1 MEAEK
6 HSTLVESI
14 NGIATIKALSTEKS
28 TYERAEGQII
38 ETIYRGIS
46 LGKMS
51 NAQRTL
57 QNFVSQCGTL
67 AIYWIG
73 SLYIFDGS
81 MSLGQL
87 ISFVTLSGYFL
98 GPFARLLMLQPALQE
113 SFVASDR
120 LSEILDMPEENENTE
135 NLVKLDSIDSF
146 KGNIKVENLSF
157 SYGTR
162 GKTLDGISFD
172 IKGGQKVAF
181 VGLSG
186 SGKTT
191 MTKLLLKFYDYSE
204 GEIFID
210 GMSLKDIDTLSLRK
224 ITGYVP
230 QEVLLFSGTILENI
244 ALGTEE
250 ACEDFADKILTHQAE
265 FNDYPEMAAV
275 IDEYLDL
282 FEKGYVNEDYMTVSY
297 DEILGRLASGEIAMI
312 YGATEILTSIEE
324 SYPDANFTI
333 FNPPV
338 GYDDKDVLAYL
349 PTAMGIAVNKD
360 TENLDVIKEVFELW
374 STPEYGDIYFE
385 SRPGFPNIEGV
396 DGNQD
401 AMNPDVLTTYNEYMD
416 NGRVVAQMNQYIDT
430 LQPLFGNTLW
440 VYFLEAPS
448 KGNMDGKAVLDR
460 FQKDVDEFMTEKGV
474 EGWN

>member
-1 MEAEK
+1 MKKSLKKLTALGLAFAMTASMAACGSQGSSPEEGGADGREHVELTGMVQQSRWYSGLQAMVEKLEEEENISIEFEVIPDDQYDNLMKMRLNSHEAPD
-6 HSTLVESI
+6 LVV
-14 NGIATIKALSTEKS
+14 
-28 TYERAEGQII
+28 YQ
-38 ETIYRGIS
+38 
-46 LGKMS
+46 
-51 NAQRTL
+51 
-57 QNFVSQCGTL
+57 
-67 AIYWIG
+67 
-73 SLYIFDGS
+73 
-81 MSLGQL
+81 
-87 ISFVTLSGYFL
+87 
-98 GPFARLLMLQPALQE
+98 FADLFAAVNPE
-113 SFVASDR
+113 EFFVA
-120 LSEILDMPEENENTE
+120 LDDEPWMEKVVTPEMTE
-135 NLVKLDSIDSF
+135 YNGKH
-146 KGNIKVENLSF
+146 
-157 SYGTR
+157 YGYCFEASNGFQGMIYNKDVFEKEGITELPE
-162 GKTLDGISFD
+162 TLDEFYAICDQLKADGITPITIPS
-172 IKGGQKVAF
+172 
-181 VGLSG
+181 
-186 SGKTT
+186 
-191 MTKLLLKFYDYSE
+191 
-204 GEIFID
+204 
-210 GMSLKDIDTLSLRK
+210 DTW
-224 ITGYVP
+224 VP
-230 QEVLLFSGTILENI
+230 QIWMTSGMAR

-282 FEKGYVNEDYMTVSY
+282 FEKGYVNEDYMAVSY

-374 STPEYGDIYFE
+374 STPEYSDIYFE

-401 AMNPDVLTTYNEYMD
+401 AMNPDVLKTYNEYMD
-416 NGRVVAQMNQYIDT
+416 NGRVVAQMNQYIDA

-460 FQKDVDEFMTEKGV
+460 FQKDVDEFMTEKGA